1 MVIFPSALRSPQ
13 VTVLGYGALLSES
26 SSRLTFPNL
35 SNFRHVRIKGFRRVF
50 AHPHVFLIGEEE
62 LIHPDRTSHLA
73 SLSAERILP
82 VGDKDDDKDEDERM
96 KAIQVGSY
104 SFVAAAFEV
113 TLDDAQRM
121 DFIRREPEYE
131 IVSTPFFNLDAKLD
145 KDKDKDDQPPVG
157 EGVICIAPSH
167 DSSLDFDNFPM
178 MSKVSNLCSSRGG
191 IWHWPHDSGLL
202 PADIYL
208 RHCLLAVQKAGGDAY
223 DSFLQDTYLADRTT
237 TLATYLKDHGDDVLS
252 SRPPPH
258 LSNRFG
264 G

>member
-1 MVIFPSALRSPQ
+1 MVIFPPALRNSQ

-50 AHPHVFLIGEEE
+50 AHPHVFLIGEE
-62 LIHPDRTSHLA
+62 LVHPDRTSHLA
-73 SLSAERILP
+73 SLSAERIL
-82 VGDKDDDKDEDERM
+82 GDKDEDERM
-96 KAIQVGSY
+96 KTIGSY
-104 SFVAAAFEV
+104 SFVAAAFKV

-131 IVSTPFFNLDAKLD
+131 IVSTPFFNLDTKLD
-145 KDKDKDDQPPVG
+145 QDHPVG
-157 EGVICIAPSH
+157 EGVICIASH

-178 MSKVSNLCSSRGG
+178 MSKVSDLCSSRGG

-208 RHCLLAVQKAGGDAY
+208 RHCLLAVKKAGGDAY
-223 DSFLQDTYLADRTT
+223 DSFLKDTYLADRIT